1 MFQNICSTFIAVKVL
16 NQFHVNE
23 KVRLRMI
30 FCSLEESLFAQT
42 TFHAYQNQIGR
53 SETQPNYAGIAICK
67 QYKKNNT
74 FATKSIAKF

>member
-1 MFQNICSTFIAVKVL
+1 
-16 NQFHVNE
+16 
-23 KVRLRMI
+23 MI

-67 QYKKNNT
+67 
-74 FATKSIAKF
+74 